1 MAPFLFLHH
10 YMDATEVHL
19 CLLPEKQPK
28 FPKMHFAVAFSGNA
42 LGKAFKRATL
52 IPQNA
57 FYGCFF
63 GKCRGVECVREVDNK
78 SQSAF
83 PVNAIIILKAL
94 EAVFE

>member
-1 MAPFLFLHH
+1 LPF
-10 YMDATEVHL
+10 
-19 CLLPEKQPK
+19 P
-28 FPKMHFAVAFSGNA
+28 GNA

-94 EAVFE
+94 EAVFEWIVNRILISHGMRFAFFEDSLSK